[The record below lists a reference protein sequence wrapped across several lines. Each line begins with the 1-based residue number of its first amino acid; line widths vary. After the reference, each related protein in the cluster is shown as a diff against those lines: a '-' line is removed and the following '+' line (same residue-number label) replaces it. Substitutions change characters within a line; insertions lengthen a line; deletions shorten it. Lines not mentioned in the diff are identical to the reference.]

1 MTLTRPRH
9 RGATL
14 SHRMGEG
21 LGVRVQTGFG
31 GTVQLRPSPT
41 GAEDFI
47 GQMTGLAKNLRRV
60 PGGSDSALQSRKP
73 WLGMR
78 RANRFAPPL
87 RRPTRAPMVSD
98 PSGQV
103 ETRYRNAEVAAN
115 YDRRRYAD
123 LQGRLNNR
131 TAWRALRLA
140 LRQVEP
146 AGRVLDIPCGT
157 GRFSRQLAEAGFPV
171 VASDI
176 SMEMLGMMP
185 PAARVR
191 RFQGDIF
198 HLPFQDQ
205 AFAAVI
211 CIRFFNL
218 VDRVKRVEAVREMAR
233 VADVVIAGY
242 YHKYTLKYASR
253 WMKHRLGLHK
263 GNNPR
268 LSRAALADE
277 IRQTG
282 LQLVQVIP
290 VAPLLSEEWL
300 VVLRR
305 PPR

>member
-1 MTLTRPRH
+1 M
-9 RGATL
+9 
-14 SHRMGEG
+14 SN
-21 LGVRVQTGFG
+21 
-31 GTVQLRPSPT
+31 PS
-41 GAEDFI
+41 E
-47 GQMTGLAKNLRRV
+47 
-60 PGGSDSALQSRKP
+60 
-73 WLGMR
+73 
-78 RANRFAPPL
+78 
-87 RRPTRAPMVSD
+87 
-98 PSGQV
+98 QV
-103 ETRYRNAEVAAN
+103 ETRYRNPDVASN

-131 TAWRALRLA
+131 TAWRALRRA

-146 AGRVLDIPCGT
+146 AGRLLDIPCGT
-157 GRFSRQLAEAGFPV
+157 GRFSRQLAEAGFQV

-176 SMEMLGMMP
+176 SMEMLAMMP
-185 PAARVR
+185 PTAPVR

-198 HLPFQDQ
+198 HLPFRDQ
-205 AFAAVI
+205 TFAVVV

-253 WMKHRLGLHK
+253 WLKHRLGLHR

-277 IRQTG
+277 IQQTG
-282 LQLVQVIP
+282 LRLVQVIP

-305 PPR
+305 QPR